1 MLLTPGHPSIAM
13 DALGAGQSE
22 RLSSL
27 WPTMVLTQEY
37 FDPQGSP
44 ISSGLAL
51 GRANKTL

>member
-1 MLLTPGHPSIAM
+1 MLLTPGHPSIAT

-22 RLSSL
+22 GLSSL